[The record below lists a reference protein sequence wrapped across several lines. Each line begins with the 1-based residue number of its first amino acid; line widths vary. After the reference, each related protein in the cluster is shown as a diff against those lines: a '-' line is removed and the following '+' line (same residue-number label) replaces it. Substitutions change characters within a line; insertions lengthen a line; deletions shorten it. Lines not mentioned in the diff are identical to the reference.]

1 MSARNTSPADAVG
14 SAMQPSNEPGTYEDP
29 TPERIVSGTWR
40 PDTAN
45 QAAEIRERLLMDP
58 SKSRIKSVALG
69 MLAGYAGATE

>member
-1 MSARNTSPADAVG
+1 MSARNASPVDAVG
-14 SAMQPSNEPGTYEDP
+14 PAMQPSTEPGTYEDP